1 MVFTPTVR
9 VQASGIV
16 VASHRMLVP
25 LELDALCDIIM
36 ALYIYIRRL
45 ELGRGCYMLLAIA
58 VAMDAMYMK
67 ESRRAEKAGKDA
79 TLLWFSMLC
88 SRRAGNNA
96 ATGITQVCTNA
107 TEIDTPA

>member
-58 VAMDAMYMK
+58 VATSTMDAMYMK
-67 ESRRAEKAGKDA
+67 ESRRAEKDA

>member
-1 MVFTPTVR
+1 
-9 VQASGIV
+9 
-16 VASHRMLVP
+16 
-25 LELDALCDIIM
+25 
-36 ALYIYIRRL
+36 
-45 ELGRGCYMLLAIA
+45 MLLAIA
-58 VAMDAMYMK
+58 VATSTMDAMYMK
-67 ESRRAEKAGKDA
+67 ESRRAEKAGNDA